1 MKIAVPSQDDPRM
14 MLELEL
20 PGDVVVKVPRFDFI
34 SEDEI
39 DAIQVELDAIDGDLP
54 AHRQQRLGILV
65 HFNRFCTPEQQEVVA
80 GLALGQLRFMM
91 DTWTEQSSLSLGEY
105 MVSGESSTETQA
117 KQSSRTS
124 SRKGGGD

>member
-1 MKIAVPSQDDPRM
+1 
-14 MLELEL
+14 
-20 PGDVVVKVPRFDFI
+20 
-34 SEDEI
+34 
-39 DAIQVELDAIDGDLP
+39 
-54 AHRQQRLGILV
+54 V

-124 SRKGGGD
+124 SRKGGGG